1 MKHKLLQTWARKSA
15 KLLAAVALLAT
26 TAFGA
31 KAADELTL
39 EKNDVTIGDTY
50 LLWGSNK
57 ASSYQR
63 PGVMGSSD
71 FEGTNKYLAAYMLAT
86 GGSALSVPETL
97 SIADPSNVGYIQFVK
112 SGDKTYI
119 KVVSGS
125 LSGYYLT
132 AGTKNNSLGKTND
145 ITKATDIT
153 VTIANDGKATIQFQ
167 ASTKTNLRYN
177 ATASNAARI
186 TNYSSSTGSAYLYK
200 KNAPSDPKKP
210 AAPTFTPDGGEVD
223 ANTTVTIAG
232 DGKTKSLKYWFGDD
246 ATSATT
252 VTEATAT
259 VTITEA
265 CTLNAIAIG
274 EGNVVSAVKTASYTL
289 TPAINTYKQI
299 TTELTSGK
307 YVFMCGENFVNPV
320 LVSNRCNFTD
330 DFTKTDDEIVASEKY
345 EFTIT
350 VDGEYATIQG
360 VNGKYLGIANE
371 SVTAFTTAD
380 EALTDNFKWKFTV
393 DNGVVTF
400 TSAISDKNVL
410 AQHMGSSSLY
420 TNFAPGKV
428 EGSVY
433 PVLYKL
439 YVAPV
444 APELPAPTAE
454 DGVEVDVVDGGWGIR
469 PEKYPVTLT
478 FAVEDG
484 VQIYAKKLT
493 AAQAAA
499 EDDNDGYTALP
510 DNKLTLTKSGEEY
523 SVYAMK
529 DGVKS
534 EAKTITA
541 NVPSGITGIEAENGE
556 AVYFNLQGV
565 RVQNPENGVFIRV
578 QNGKAVKIMK

>member
-15 KLLAAVALLAT
+15 KLLAAFALLAT
-26 TAFGA
+26 TSFGFTA
-31 KAADELTL
+31 NADYTCLFG
-39 EKNDVTIGDTY
+39 KNYNSQGI
-50 LLWGSNK
+50 
-57 ASSYQR
+57 SSYSNNWT
-63 PGVMGSSD
+63 V
-71 FEGTNKYLAAYMLAT
+71 TNKSDNFTWNMVNWNNNNNGWDYVKCGHKSNAYIAT
-86 GGSALSVPETL
+86 
-97 SIADPSNVGYIQFVK
+97 
-112 SGDKTYI
+112 
-119 KVVSGS
+119 
-125 LSGYYLT
+125 
-132 AGTKNNSLGKTND
+132 
-145 ITKATDIT
+145 ITTSEAIPQKISKIT
-153 VTIANDGKATIQFQ
+153 VTIGAIMDVKYVNSISILTSETSDFTTPIETVAIDKIEAGDKVFTL
-167 ASTKTNLRYN
+167 TKPNTNLYYQFKVDCN
-177 ATASNAARI
+177 KTGTSKSGIVQVNKIVYTEASSNP
-186 TNYSSSTGSAYLYK
+186 NQ
-200 KNAPSDPKKP
+200 PMP
-210 AAPTFTPDGGEVD
+210 PTFDPNGGEVD
-223 ANTTVTIAG
+223 ANSTVTIAG
-232 DGKTKSLKYWFGDD
+232 DDKTLSLKYWFGDD
-246 ATSATT
+246 ETAATT
-252 VTEATAT
+252 VTGSTAT

-274 EGNVVSAVKTASYTL
+274 EGDVESGVKTASYTL

-330 DFTKTDDEIVASEKY
+330 DFAKTEDQIVASEKY

-360 VNGKYLGIANE
+360 VNGKYLGIANAT
-371 SVTAFTTAD
+371 VTAFTTAD

-393 DNGVVTF
+393 NNGVVTF
-400 TSAISDKNVL
+400 ASAISDTNVL
-410 AQHMGSSSLY
+410 AQHMGTSSLY
-420 TNFAPGKV
+420 SNFAPGVV

-433 PVLYKL
+433 PTLYKL

-469 PEKYPVTLT
+469 PEQYPVTLT
-478 FAVEDG
+478 FTVEDG

-556 AVYFNLQGV
+556 AMYFNLQGV
-565 RVQNPENGVFIRV
+565 RVQNPEKGIFIRV
-578 QNGKAVKIMK
+578 QNGKAVKITK

>member
-31 KAADELTL
+31 TAEEKGPVNFSTSDFSGISGYNFYTSSEKSGITL
-39 EKNDVTIGDTY
+39 YGYFTQQTSGTDKRIGLAKYQASGSNGNWIAVKSNSNTSITKIVLQGVKTGSSKKDINLVIYKND
-50 LLWGSNK
+50 
-57 ASSYQR
+57 ASYN
-63 PGVMGSSD
+63 MT
-71 FEGTNKYLAAYMLAT
+71 ETNKYVKDPA
-86 GGSALSVPETL
+86 GS
-97 SIADPSNVGYIQFVK
+97 
-112 SGDKTYI
+112 
-119 KVVSGS
+119 KVAE
-125 LSGYYLT
+125 L
-132 AGTKNNSLGKTND
+132 
-145 ITKATDIT
+145 T
-153 VTIANDGKATIQFQ
+153 VTTADQNDK
-167 ASTKTNLRYN
+167 SYN
-177 ATASNAARI
+177 INDKYFLLY
-186 TNYSSSTGSAYLYK
+186 NSSSQAQIQIKSIEVYYDD
-200 KNAPSDPKKP
+200 APIDPNKP

-232 DGKTKSLKYWFGDD
+232 DDKTQSLKYWFGED

-252 VTEATAT
+252 VTGATAT

-274 EGNVVSAVKTASYTL
+274 EGDVESGVKTASYTL

-320 LVSNRCNFTD
+320 LVSNRCNFTT
-330 DFTKTDDEIVASEKY
+330 DFTKTDDQIVASEKY
-345 EFTIT
+345 EFIIT
-350 VDGEYATIQG
+350 VEGTVATIQG
-360 VNGKYLGIANE
+360 ENGKYLGIANAN
-371 SVTAFTTAD
+371 SSSFTTAD
-380 EALTDNFKWKFTV
+380 EALTDNFKWSFSV
-393 DNGVVTF
+393 DNGIVTF
-400 TSAISDKNVL
+400 TNAAHNTNVL
-410 AQHMGSSSLY
+410 AQHMGTSSLY
-420 TNFAPGKV
+420 KNFAPGKV

-433 PVLYKL
+433 PTLYKL

-493 AAQAAA
+493 AAQTAA
-499 EDDNDGYTALP
+499 EDDNAGYTALP

-565 RVQNPENGVFIRV
+565 RVENPEKGIFIRV

>member
-15 KLLAAVALLAT
+15 KLLAAIALLAT

-31 KAADELTL
+31 KAEEKGPVNFSTADFSGISGYNFYTSSEKSGITL
-39 EKNDVTIGDTY
+39 YGYFTQQTSGTDKRIGLAKYQASGSNGNWIAVKSNSNTSITKIVLQGVKTGSSKKDINLVIYKND
-50 LLWGSNK
+50 
-57 ASSYQR
+57 ASYN
-63 PGVMGSSD
+63 MT
-71 FEGTNKYLAAYMLAT
+71 ETNKYVKDPA
-86 GGSALSVPETL
+86 GSKVAELTVITT
-97 SIADPSNVGYIQFVK
+97 DQNDK
-112 SGDKTYI
+112 SYNINDKYF
-119 KVVSGS
+119 
-125 LSGYYLT
+125 LL
-132 AGTKNNSLGKTND
+132 
-145 ITKATDIT
+145 
-153 VTIANDGKATIQFQ
+153 
-167 ASTKTNLRYN
+167 YN
-177 ATASNAARI
+177 
-186 TNYSSSTGSAYLYK
+186 SSSKAQIQIKSIDVYYDD
-200 KNAPSDPKKP
+200 APIDPNKP
-210 AAPTFTPDGGEVD
+210 ATPTFTPDGGEVD

-232 DGKTKSLKYWFGDD
+232 DDKTQSLKYWFGED
-246 ATSATT
+246 ATAATT
-252 VTEATAT
+252 VTGATAN

-274 EGNVVSAVKTASYTL
+274 EGDVESGVKTANYTIAPVKY
-289 TPAINTYKQI
+289 TFKP

-307 YVFMCGENFVNPV
+307 YVFMCGEKIVNPV
-320 LVSNRCNFTD
+320 IISSSNSRCALTTD
-330 DFTKTDDEIVASEKY
+330 FAKEGDDVKASEMY
-345 EFTIT
+345 EFTVT
-350 VDGEYATIQG
+350 VDGDMITIQLNDG
-360 VNGKYLGIANE
+360 SYLGINND
-371 SVTAFTTAD
+371 TDNYFTTATD
-380 EALTDNFKWKFTV
+380 ATTDNQKWTYTVVNGAIKFA
-393 DNGVVTF
+393 
-400 TSAISDKNVL
+400 SAKAAANVL
-410 AQHMGSSSLY
+410 ANHARSATSTSLY
-420 TNFAPGKV
+420 GNFAPGADL
-428 EGSVY
+428 ENNEY

-493 AAQAAA
+493 AAQTAA
-499 EDDNDGYTALP
+499 EDDNAGYTALP

-541 NVPSGITGIEAENGE
+541 NVPSGIAGIEAENGE

-565 RVQNPENGVFIRV
+565 RVENPENGIFIRV

>member
-26 TAFGA
+26 TSFAA
-31 KAADELTL
+31 KADYTCLFGKTYNSGNAGTYENNWYTTNDGFRCDLTNWNNNNTSAGS
-39 EKNDVTIGDTY
+39 KNNWTYVKCGSKNAAYTATITTHEAIPDNIQSVSVTIDAITVNSITSIKLYTSADGTNYTEAGSFAKATGDQTVS
-50 LLWGSNK
+50 LTNSN
-57 ASSYQR
+57 ANSYYKIEF
-63 PGVMGSSD
+63 VCLKGSSN
-71 FEGTNKYLAAYMLAT
+71 GLAQV
-86 GGSALSVPETL
+86 S
-97 SIADPSNVGYIQFVK
+97 
-112 SGDKTYI
+112 
-119 KVVSGS
+119 KVV
-125 LSGYYLT
+125 Y
-132 AGTKNNSLGKTND
+132 K
-145 ITKATDIT
+145 
-153 VTIANDGKATIQFQ
+153 
-167 ASTKTNLRYN
+167 
-177 ATASNAARI
+177 
-186 TNYSSSTGSAYLYK
+186 TGSV
-200 KNAPSDPKKP
+200 DPNKP

-223 ANTTVTIAG
+223 ANSTVTIAG
-232 DGKTKSLKYWFGDD
+232 DEKTQSLKYWFGDD
-246 ATSATT
+246 ETAATT
-252 VTEATAT
+252 VNGSSAT

-274 EGNVVSAVKTASYTL
+274 EGDVESGVKTASYTL

-320 LVSNRCNFTD
+320 LVNNRCNFTD

-350 VDGEYATIQG
+350 VDGEFATIQG
-360 VNGKYLGIANE
+360 VDGKYLGINAAGNNY
-371 SVTAFTTAD
+371 FTPGTDAS
-380 EALTDNFKWKFTV
+380 TDNFKWKFTV

-400 TSAISDKNVL
+400 ASAISDTNVL
-410 AQHMGSSSLY
+410 AQHMGASSLY
-420 TNFAPGKV
+420 SNFAPGVV

-433 PVLYKL
+433 PTLYKL

-444 APELPAPTAE
+444 APELPAPTVE
-454 DGVEVDVVDGGWGIR
+454 DGVEVNVVDGGWRIR
-469 PEKYPVTLT
+469 PEQYPVTLT

-484 VQIYAKKLT
+484 VQMYAKQVT
-493 AAQAAA
+493 AAQTAA
-499 EDDNDGYTALP
+499 EDDNDGYTALA

-541 NVPSGITGIEAENGE
+541 DVPSGIAGIEAENGE

-565 RVQNPENGVFIRV
+565 RVENPENGIFIRV
-578 QNGKAVKIMK
+578 QNGKAVKITK

>member
-15 KLLAAVALLAT
+15 KLLAAIALLAT

-31 KAADELTL
+31 KAETSYIIQFSTGTNANGTDL
-39 EKNDVTIGDTY
+39 
-50 LLWGSNK
+50 SNK
-57 ASSYQR
+57 NVQDFVVETSKEFVSGTFSNVSKAYGNT
-63 PGVMGSSD
+63 PKGVKLGSSD
-71 FEGTNKYLAAYMLAT
+71 KAGIFGFNLESTKCTAAVKSITINGAYFNNDKDANMGIKIYLNGSTSEAGSLT
-86 GGSALSVPETL
+86 GFQKDELGAKTL
-97 SIADPSNVGYIQFVK
+97 TLADPIVISSIK
-112 SGDKTYI
+112 LETYN
-119 KVVSGS
+119 
-125 LSGYYLT
+125 T
-132 AGTKNNSLGKTND
+132 ENA
-145 ITKATDIT
+145 T
-153 VTIANDGKATIQFQ
+153 VTSTYKA
-167 ASTKTNLRYN
+167 RGYVEC
-177 ATASNAARI
+177 I
-186 TNYSSSTGSAYLYK
+186 TLAYD
-200 KNAPSDPKKP
+200 NTPVDPNKP

-223 ANTTVTIAG
+223 ANSTVTIAG
-232 DGKTKSLKYWFGDD
+232 DDKTQSLKYWFGED

-252 VTEATAT
+252 VTGATAT

-274 EGNVVSAVKTASYTL
+274 EGNVESGVKTASYTL

-299 TTELTSGK
+299 TNELTSGK

-330 DFTKTDDEIVASEKY
+330 DFTKTDDQIVASEKY

-350 VDGEYATIQG
+350 IDGEYATIQG
-360 VNGKYLGIANE
+360 VNGKYLGIANA
-371 SVTAFTTAD
+371 SVTEFMVAE

-400 TSAISDKNVL
+400 TSAISNTNVL
-410 AQHMGSSSLY
+410 AQHMGTSRLY
-420 TNFAPGKV
+420 KNFAPGKV

-433 PVLYKL
+433 PTLYKL

-510 DNKLTLTKSGEEY
+510 DNKLILTKSGEEY

-534 EAKTITA
+534 VAKSIVADAAT
-541 NVPSGITGIEAENGE
+541 GIAGIEAEDGE

-578 QNGKAVKIMK
+578 QNGKAVKIVK

>member
-26 TAFGA
+26 TAGVAMAETATFTVA
-31 KAADELTL
+31 NLAPKTSYTKTTYKDAASGIELTAYVTKTTSPKDYLGLSKNAVNKNGNGGNWIAVSANDNEYNIVSVTLNNVYTTNNNGANLTVKVNSSAYTGLTDKIIKNPAGTEKYNEHL
-39 EKNDVTIGDTY
+39 EK
-50 LLWGSNK
+50 
-57 ASSYQR
+57 A
-63 PGVMGSSD
+63 
-71 FEGTNKYLAAYMLAT
+71 
-86 GGSALSVPETL
+86 
-97 SIADPSNVGYIQFVK
+97 
-112 SGDKTYI
+112 
-119 KVVSGS
+119 
-125 LSGYYLT
+125 T
-132 AGTKNNSLGKTND
+132 AGADK
-145 ITKATDIT
+145 
-153 VTIANDGKATIQFQ
+153 
-167 ASTKTNLRYN
+167 
-177 ATASNAARI
+177 
-186 TNYSSSTGSAYLYK
+186 NYSINDKAFIIYNNEGNGQVLLNGITITYEKTAVDL
-200 KNAPSDPKKP
+200 NKP

-223 ANTTVTIAG
+223 ANTIVTIAG
-232 DGKTKSLKYWFGDD
+232 DDKTQSLKYWFGED
-246 ATSATT
+246 ATAATT
-252 VTEATAT
+252 VTGATAT

-265 CTLNAIAIG
+265 CTLNAIAVG
-274 EGNVVSAVKTASYTL
+274 EGNVESGVKTASYTL

-307 YVFMCGENFVNPV
+307 YVFMCGENFVDPK
-320 LVSNRCNFTD
+320 LVSNRCNFTTE
-330 DFTKTDDEIVASEKY
+330 FTKTDDQIVASEKY
-345 EFTIT
+345 EFIIT
-350 VDGEYATIQG
+350 VEGTVATIQG
-360 VNGKYLGIANE
+360 ENGKYLGIANE
-371 SVTAFTTAD
+371 NASAFTTAD
-380 EALTDNFKWKFTV
+380 EALTDNFKWKYAV
-393 DNGVVTF
+393 SSGVVTF
-400 TSAISDKNVL
+400 TSAISDTNVL
-410 AQHMGSSSLY
+410 AQHMGNSSLY
-420 TNFAPGKV
+420 QNFAPGKV

-433 PVLYKL
+433 PTLYKL

-541 NVPSGITGIEAENGE
+541 NVPSGIAGIEAENGE

-565 RVQNPENGVFIRV
+565 RVENPENGIFIRV

>member
-26 TAFGA
+26 TAGVAMAADLTYTSPAITKNDKLSMTSPFDLKWGDVTWTIINVSHGTAIHAQRNGTTSFQFGA
-31 KAADELTL
+31 ASNDKQF
-39 EKNDVTIGDTY
+39 KNVTF
-50 LLWGSNK
+50 S
-57 ASSYQR
+57 AST
-63 PGVMGSSD
+63 P
-71 FEGTNKYLAAYMLAT
+71 FA
-86 GGSALSVPETL
+86 
-97 SIADPSNVGYIQFVK
+97 
-112 SGDKTYI
+112 
-119 KVVSGS
+119 
-125 LSGYYLT
+125 
-132 AGTKNNSLGKTND
+132 GKT
-145 ITKATDIT
+145 IKSASVKAYTKATGAT
-153 VTIANDGKATIQFQ
+153 VSLKIGDAVVGEAQNIAT
-167 ASTKTNLRYN
+167 
-177 ATASNAARI
+177 
-186 TNYSSSTGSAYLYK
+186 SSTEYTWNDI
-200 KNAPSDPKKP
+200 NAVCPENGKFSISFDAPTTTPTTLNVVAISVTYGDAVNPNQP

-223 ANTTVTIAG
+223 ANSTVTIAG
-232 DGKTKSLKYWFGDD
+232 DEKTQSLKYWFGDD
-246 ATSATT
+246 ETAATT
-252 VTEATAT
+252 VNGSSAT

-274 EGNVVSAVKTASYTL
+274 EGDVESGVKTASYTL

-320 LVSNRCNFTD
+320 LVNNRCNFTD

-350 VDGEYATIQG
+350 VDGEFATIQG
-360 VNGKYLGIANE
+360 VDGKYLGINAAGNNY
-371 SVTAFTTAD
+371 FTPG
-380 EALTDNFKWKFTV
+380 TDASTENFKWKFTV

-400 TSAISDKNVL
+400 ASAISDTNVL
-410 AQHMGSSSLY
+410 AQHMGASSLY
-420 TNFAPGKV
+420 SNFAPGVV

-433 PVLYKL
+433 PTLYKL

-444 APELPAPTAE
+444 APELPAPTVE
-454 DGVEVDVVDGGWGIR
+454 DGVEVNVVDGGWRIR
-469 PEKYPVTLT
+469 PEQYPVTLT

-484 VQIYAKKLT
+484 VQMYAKQVT
-493 AAQAAA
+493 AAQTAA
-499 EDDNDGYTALP
+499 EDDNDGYTALA

-541 NVPSGITGIEAENGE
+541 DVPSGIAGIEAENGE

-565 RVQNPENGVFIRV
+565 RVENPENGIFIRV
-578 QNGKAVKIMK
+578 QNGKAVKITK